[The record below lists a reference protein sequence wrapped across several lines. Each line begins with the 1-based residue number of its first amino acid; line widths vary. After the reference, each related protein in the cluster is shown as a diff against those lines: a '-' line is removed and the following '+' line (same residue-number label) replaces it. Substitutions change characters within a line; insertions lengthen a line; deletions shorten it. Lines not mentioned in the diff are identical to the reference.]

1 MAEAITSSVIPF
13 ELESENQKDKIK
25 EITDKLEA
33 GIKDLFSSERYMEY
47 LQTMSK
53 FHNYSFNNT
62 LLIMFQ
68 KPDAS
73 AIAGYNAWKDKFQRY
88 GFPLW

>member
-33 GIKDLFSSERYMEY
+33 GIKDLFSSERYTSLTVRRYEY
-47 LQTMSK
+47 MC
-53 FHNYSFNNT
+53 
-62 LLIMFQ
+62 
-68 KPDAS
+68 
-73 AIAGYNAWKDKFQRY
+73 
-88 GFPLW
+88 

>member
-33 GIKDLFSSERYMEY
+33 GIKDLFNSEKYMEY
-47 LQTMSK
+47 LQHRTKKQSRLK
-53 FHNYSFNNT
+53 N
-62 LLIMFQ
+62 LIKRDNLFLTVME
-68 KPDAS
+68 
-73 AIAGYNAWKDKFQRY
+73 N
-88 GFPLW
+88 L

>member
-33 GIKDLFSSERYMEY
+33 GIKT
-47 LQTMSK
+47 QHTK
-53 FHNYSFNNT
+53 QKQPV
-62 LLIMFQ
+62 LLPM
-68 KPDAS
+68 
-73 AIAGYNAWKDKFQRY
+73 
-88 GFPLW
+88 